1 MATLLWHPSLGVE
14 MGHLAR
20 SFDSCLVCTAHVDDG
35 KTGRARPAFRL
46 GTGG

>member
-35 KTGRARPAFRL
+35 KTGCDRAASRL